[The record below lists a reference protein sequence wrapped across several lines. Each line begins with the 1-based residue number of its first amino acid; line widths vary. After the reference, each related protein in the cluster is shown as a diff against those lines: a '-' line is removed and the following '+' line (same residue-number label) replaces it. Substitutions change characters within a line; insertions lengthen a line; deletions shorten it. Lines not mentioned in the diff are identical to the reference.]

1 MIPCPFC
8 HTQIDPVAY
17 FCPNCGKK
25 VPEKP
30 ISTGLWPQVLLY
42 LLSFFLPPLNLILT
56 IRYLKSPDPKA
67 KQVGLISLGLMTVG
81 IVLAVWIAAGVLK
94 SVNEQVNTQLK
105 QYQNLNIY

>member
-8 HTQIDPVAY
+8 NTQIDATAY

-25 VPEKP
+25 IREKP
-30 ISTGLWPQVLLY
+30 ISTGLGSQILLY

-67 KQVGLISLGLMTVG
+67 KQVGLISLGLMAVG
-81 IVLAVWIAAGVLK
+81 IVLAVWIAAGVIK
-94 SVNEQVNTQLK
+94 NVNQQISAQLK
-105 QYQNLNIY
+105 QYQNIGL